1 MQRKKILILGKLPP
15 PYMGPAIAT
24 EIILNSSLKHS
35 FELIHLDTKIN
46 EDLGRIGKWSL
57 KKLSV
62 SFGMY
67 RKMWK
72 LLRKH
77 KPDLVLIPFSQDT
90 IPFVKDS
97 VFILL
102 SKFHRRKVLLH
113 LRGSNFL
120 GWLSRSSSFTK
131 WYVKKIIRI
140 SDGVIVLGN
149 NLRYLF
155 KDYLPDEKIFV
166 VPNGADFPAG
176 IQHPGNRTG
185 KTFRILYFANLLRA
199 KGIEDILLAMKI
211 IVQKGITNFQ
221 ADVVGAWRDSNIEN
235 ECRNTVKENS
245 LPVVF
250 HEPAS
255 GDKKLAF
262 FSNAD
267 VFVFTPREPEGH
279 PWVIVEAMA
288 AGLPIIATDKGAIV
302 ESVRDGQNGYI
313 VPSSAPDEIAAKLI
327 QLNNDAALRQ
337 KMSDESRKLYQENFT
352 EEKMTIRLAEVFNK
366 IISPTK

>member
-1 MQRKKILILGKLPP
+1 MSKKKVLILGKLPP

-24 EIILNSSLKHS
+24 EIILNSSLKDC
-35 FELIHLDTKIN
+35 FDLIHIDTKIN

-67 RKMWK
+67 RKMSK
-72 LLRKH
+72 LLREH

-102 SKFHRRKVLLH
+102 AKFHKRKVLLH

-120 GWLSRSSSFTK
+120 GWLSKSSSLTK
-131 WYVKKIIRI
+131 WYVKKMIRK
-140 SDGVIVLGN
+140 SDGVIVLGD

-155 KDYLPDEKIFV
+155 KDYMADEKIFV
-166 VPNGADFPAG
+166 VPNGADYKFPS
-176 IQHPGNRTG
+176 RTE
-185 KTFRILYFANLLRA
+185 KKFSILYFANLLRA
-199 KGIEDILLAMKI
+199 KGIEDVLHAIKI
-211 IVQKGITNFQ
+211 VVQNGNTNLQ
-221 ADVVGAWRDSNIEN
+221 VDVVGAWRNSDFEN
-235 ECRNTVKENS
+235 ECKSIVTENN

-250 HEPAS
+250 HAPAS
-255 GDKKLAF
+255 GEKKLAF

-288 AGLPIIATDKGAIV
+288 AGLPIIATDKGAII
-302 ESVRDGQNGYI
+302 ESVKHGVNGYI
-313 VPSSAPDEIAAKLI
+313 VSPSSPQEIATGIIKLI
-327 QLNNDAALRQ
+327 KIDDLRTG
-337 KMSDESRKLYQENFT
+337 MARESRRLYEENFT
-352 EEKMTIRLAEVFNK
+352 EEKMTSRLAQVFNK
-366 IISPTK
+366 VIS

>member
-1 MQRKKILILGKLPP
+1 MRVNSREMQEKKVLILGKLPP

-24 EIILNSSLKHS
+24 EIILKSSLKNS

-46 EDLGRIGKWSL
+46 ADLGRIGKWSFE
-57 KKLSV
+57 KLFT
-62 SFGMY
+62 SFGLY
-67 RKMWK
+67 RKMAA
-72 LLRKH
+72 LLSKH

-90 IPFVKDS
+90 VPFIKDS

-102 SKFHRRKVLLH
+102 SKLYRRKVLLH

-120 GWLSRSSSFTK
+120 GWVSRTSSFTK
-131 WYVKKIIRI
+131 WYVKKMIRL

-155 KDYLPDEKIFV
+155 RDYLSDDKIFV
-166 VPNGADFPAG
+166 VPNGGDFYFP
-176 IQHPGNRTG
+176 PRTE
-185 KTFRILYFANLLRA
+185 KSFRILYFANLLRA
-199 KGIEDILLAMKI
+199 KGIEDVLLAIKLLAK
-211 IVQKGITNFQ
+211 KGITNFQ
-221 ADVVGAWRDSNIEN
+221 VDVVGAWRDRSIEEECKAVVN
-235 ECRNTVKENS
+235 ENH

-255 GDKKLAF
+255 GERKLFF

-288 AGLPIIATDKGAIV
+288 AGLPVIATDKGAIV
-302 ESVRDGQNGYI
+302 ESIRNEQNGYI
-313 VPSSAPDEIAAKLI
+313 VPPASPGEIAARI
-327 QLNNDAALRQ
+327 VQLLSDGNLR
-337 KMSDESRKLYQENFT
+337 KRMGSESRKLYEENFT
-352 EEKMTIRLAEVFNK
+352 EDKMTAGLKDVFNK
-366 IISPTK
+366 VIHT